1 MHSGDGAEWLHP
13 FIGVY
18 GGPLASDYP
27 SVLAFAAAFGIP
39 TLIRYQMKTQAQIDS
54 GRSLNRQG
62 VAAGKPTILVEIGQN
77 GGRDSGHVAIIV
89 AGLRAGMQALGMLP
103 PSGDGTTLVEHQ
115 YYESTKSVPV
125 GHSGT
130 WHPLKTVGRTVV
142 EGEQVGVIRD
152 YSGAVVEKVTATTSG
167 FAVYGLA
174 GPPVREGESVMSI
187 AIPVEA
193 FD

>member
-1 MHSGDGAEWLHP
+1 M
-13 FIGVY
+13 
-18 GGPLASDYP
+18 
-27 SVLAFAAAFGIP
+27 
-39 TLIRYQMKTQAQIDS
+39 
-54 GRSLNRQG
+54 
-62 VAAGKPTILVEIGQN
+62 
-77 GGRDSGHVAIIV
+77 
-89 AGLRAGMQALGMLP
+89 
-103 PSGDGTTLVEHQ
+103 
-115 YYESTKSVPV
+115 PV

-152 YSGAVVEKVTATTSG
+152 YSGAVVEKVTSTASG

-187 AIPVEA
+187 AIPVAA

>member
-1 MHSGDGAEWLHP
+1 
-13 FIGVY
+13 
-18 GGPLASDYP
+18 
-27 SVLAFAAAFGIP
+27 
-39 TLIRYQMKTQAQIDS
+39 MKTQAQIDS

-77 GGRDSGHVAIIV
+77 GGRDSAHVAIIV

-115 YYESTKSVPV
+115 FYESTKSVPV

-167 FAVYGLA
+167 FAVHGLA